1 MASAQRPYPTG
12 MTINF
17 VVPFVAVGITDAVG
31 RVIAERL
38 GVLWSVPTLVA
49 NVPGSGAN
57 IGNDR
62 VAKGP
67 IDGSQILIM
76 TPNFATNKFMYA
88 RLAYDPEKDI
98 VPLGQ
103 VASSQPVVRAQGLAG
118 RLGRRSDRLCQSQS
132 WQAQFCIGQC
142 RNDNSPFQAR
152 MAGIDMV
159 HVPYRG
165 SSPALADLVGGNV
178 DLMFD
183 TIGSIMAQAHEGNVR
198 ALGVTSASRSSFARE
213 FPPIA
218 DTLPGFDVSAFY
230 GVGVRAGTP
239 KDICDV
245 IERDTQEICRRSE
258 FRDRLRTFAAETVP
272 STAAEFM
279 SLLTN
284 ELEKWGK
291 LISQLRIRTD

>member
-1 MASAQRPYPTG
+1 

-76 TPNFATNKFMYA
+76 TPSFAINKFMYA

-103 VASSQPVVRAQGLAG
+103 VASLPTCCACARPC
-118 RLGRRSDRLCQSQS
+118 RSPR
-132 WQAQFCIGQC
+132 
-142 RNDNSPFQAR
+142 SP
-152 MAGIDMV
+152 I
-159 HVPYRG
+159 
-165 SSPALADLVGGNV
+165 
-178 DLMFD
+178 
-183 TIGSIMAQAHEGNVR
+183 
-198 ALGVTSASRSSFARE
+198 
-213 FPPIA
+213 
-218 DTLPGFDVSAFY
+218 
-230 GVGVRAGTP
+230 
-239 KDICDV
+239 
-245 IERDTQEICRRSE
+245 
-258 FRDRLRTFAAETVP
+258 
-272 STAAEFM
+272 
-279 SLLTN
+279 
-284 ELEKWGK
+284 
-291 LISQLRIRTD
+291 